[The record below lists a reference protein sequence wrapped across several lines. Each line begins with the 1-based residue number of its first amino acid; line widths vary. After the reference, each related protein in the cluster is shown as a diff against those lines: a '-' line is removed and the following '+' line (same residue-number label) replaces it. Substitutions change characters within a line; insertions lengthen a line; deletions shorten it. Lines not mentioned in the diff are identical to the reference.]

1 LTSFSVS
8 DELDLG
14 QNHMISPDGY
24 NIGRDDFIKKAT
36 SEPKQFLLDEFT
48 TSVIMIDGLLSVG
61 AEGVNHG
68 KIWREIQSRTHHI
81 YSSVLTIK

>member
-1 LTSFSVS
+1 
-8 DELDLG
+8 
-14 QNHMISPDGY
+14 
-24 NIGRDDFIKKAT
+24 
-36 SEPKQFLLDEFT
+36 
-48 TSVIMIDGLLSVG
+48 MIDGLLSVG